1 MRRIVVPLVAALAVT
16 LAVPMAAQA
25 SHDTGGAKSYKIS
38 NGKVKKLTKSR
49 ALSMLLFDLGQ
60 RAGGEMTEAQDATC
74 KVRKRKA
81 TCSYRTQSTLS
92 ASFGLDGAYCV
103 TDGKIKLA
111 RSGKR
116 FTATQAA
123 EDC

>member
-16 LAVPMAAQA
+16 LAVPVAAQA
-25 SHDTGGAKSYKIS
+25 SHDKGGAKSYKI

-49 ALSMLLFDLGQ
+49 ALDMLLFDLGQ

-92 ASFGLDGAYCV
+92 ASFGLDDAYCV
-103 TDGKIKLA
+103 TDGKLKLA
-111 RSGKR
+111 KSGKR

-123 EDC
+123 KDC